1 MAVGGSGGSKI
12 FGAVLQVI
20 LGIDQWGLDASEAV
34 EYGRVHD
41 QLYPLEVETDSVV
54 PQYIIDGLL
63 ERGARGRPKVDL
75 DLERCEVD
83 EDMVAE
89 LSRLR
94 GVRQVDWDGESDGP
108 VEGGLGEVWGE
119 VDFDPDRPWSE
130 SEED

>member
-54 PQYIIDGLL
+54 PQVIIDGLL
-63 ERGARGRPKVDL
+63 ERGHNITGLYFNHETAILLADVLRFSLRYKSRRSRRTSSRK
-75 DLERCEVD
+75 ERRHYI
-83 EDMVAE
+83 
-89 LSRLR
+89 RL
-94 GVRQVDWDGESDGP
+94 V
-108 VEGGLGEVWGE
+108 
-119 VDFDPDRPWSE
+119 
-130 SEED
+130 